1 MSKKLK
7 LTLILIIAAAVI
19 AALALP
25 KIGLFEETKKESG
38 PAIASRD
45 MRMKVKTQTLSAA
58 RLGSKV
64 ATVGT
69 ILSNEEVEIRSEIS
83 GKVEAIYFKEGAA
96 VRKGEALLKINDDE
110 LHAQFLRAKH
120 RQTLAEQQEERQR
133 RLLEKGLVSQ
143 AEYDNAAANLNIAK
157 AEAQLIKVQL
167 DKTEIRA
174 PFNGRIG
181 LRYVSEGSYITPST
195 SIAALQDN
203 SVLKIDF
210 AVPEK
215 YAGNIKAGDTI
226 TFGVQGTSRTFSAT
240 VYAIQP
246 KIDPSTRTLSLRAI
260 ASNPDSALLPGSLA
274 TVNISM
280 KEKETLMI
288 PSFALIPELKG
299 HKVFLYK
306 DGMAEERRVEIGA
319 RTDELVEVTH
329 GLKPGDTLITSGILQ
344 LRPGM
349 PVELEQSQKV
359 KSPAEA
365 DVEQGL

>member
-1 MSKKLK
+1 MSRKLK
-7 LTLILIIAAAVI
+7 LTIILIIAAAVI

-25 KIGLFEETKKESG
+25 KIGLFKEAKKESG
-38 PAIASRD
+38 PVNASRD
-45 MRMKVKTQTLSAA
+45 KRMKVKMQTVSTV

-64 ATVGT
+64 STIGT
-69 ILSNEEVEIRSEIS
+69 ILPNEEVEIRSEIS
-83 GKVEAIYFKEGAA
+83 GKVETIYFKEGAS
-96 VRKGEALLKINDDE
+96 VRKGEALFKINDDE
-110 LHAQFLRAKH
+110 IQAQFLRAKY

-133 RLLEKGLVSQ
+133 MLIAKGLVSQ
-143 AEYDNAAANLNIAK
+143 AEYDNAAANLNIVK

-167 DKTEIRA
+167 GKTEVRA

-181 LRYVSEGSYITPST
+181 LRYVSEGSYITSST
-195 SIAALQDN
+195 PITALQDN

-210 AVPEK
+210 AVPGK
-215 YAGNIKAGDTI
+215 YAGSIRTGDTI

-260 ASNPDSALLPGSLA
+260 TSNDDGALIPGSLA

-280 KEKETLMI
+280 EEKETLTI

-306 DGMAEERRVEIGA
+306 DGKAEERRVEIGA
-319 RTDELVEVTH
+319 RTDETVEVTR

-349 PVELEQSQKV
+349 PVEPEQSQKA